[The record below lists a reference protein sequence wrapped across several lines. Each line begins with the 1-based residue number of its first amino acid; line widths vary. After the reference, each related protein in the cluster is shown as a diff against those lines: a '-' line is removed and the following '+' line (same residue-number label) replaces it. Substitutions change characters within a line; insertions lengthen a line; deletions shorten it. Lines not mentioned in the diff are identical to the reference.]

1 MAPKPYDK
9 HPEWETLTAHSAAVR
24 HCCIGS
30 RESGHPLIATASD
43 DSSVQLWDTRNMP
56 SPKVVKLPVS
66 KFNNE
71 SVRSVFL
78 KQPYPFKIVVLRF
91 KNCACM
97 AYGPFPCRRFLLLP
111 YVHIPV
117 PHRTT

>member
-1 MAPKPYDK
+1 MAPRPYDK

-66 KFNNE
+66 KVNTD
-71 SVRSVFL
+71 SVRSVRFETAISQPRSSSFNL
-78 KQPYPFKIVVLRF
+78 KT
-91 KNCACM
+91 
-97 AYGPFPCRRFLLLP
+97 
-111 YVHIPV
+111 VHM
-117 PHRTT
+117 